1 MAMIEKGSTALRF
14 RFQQPGEL
22 SLLQLS
28 SFLYDFTLLHDCIVL
43 ATLAEYKEY
52 LFSQDFLFRG
62 GRPLNPQ
69 HTLYLRRISYGSP
82 LELVTAI
89 TVAAAVAGIPLL
101 LVQAFEKIH
110 NWKLNRVKLE
120 LEVRN
125 QRLATE
131 KLQTNL
137 VRAEVDLE
145 TALRKREA
153 METFNRVLKRIE
165 ASDLKVIDVDFYMI
179 DGEEAVEDSS
189 ALEDR

>member
-1 MAMIEKGSTALRF
+1 M
-14 RFQQPGEL
+14 
-22 SLLQLS
+22 
-28 SFLYDFTLLHDCIVL
+28 
-43 ATLAEYKEY
+43 
-52 LFSQDFLFRG
+52 
-62 GRPLNPQ
+62 
-69 HTLYLRRISYGSP
+69 
-82 LELVTAI
+82 
-89 TVAAAVAGIPLL
+89 
-101 LVQAFEKIH
+101 
-110 NWKLNRVKLE
+110 KLE